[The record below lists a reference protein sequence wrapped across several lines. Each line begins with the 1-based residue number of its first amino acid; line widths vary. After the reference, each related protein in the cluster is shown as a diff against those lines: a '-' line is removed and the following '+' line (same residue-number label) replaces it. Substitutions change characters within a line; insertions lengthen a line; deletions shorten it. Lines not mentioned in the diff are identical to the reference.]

1 VWMTAVVEKNVL
13 LWHWMRL
20 SLLFLFGRHMYND
33 DVRFGIGLIF
43 FFPFISLLYAS
54 VFKLPMKKKN
64 TASLELL
71 FFSDSIP
78 ILSILFG
85 KITSS

>member
-1 VWMTAVVEKNVL
+1 MVEKNVL

-20 SLLFLFGRHMYND
+20 SLFFLFRRHIYND
-33 DVRFGIGLIF
+33 DVRFGVGLIF
-43 FFPFISLLYAS
+43 FFPFHFSLICLGFQAAHE
-54 VFKLPMKKKN
+54 KKN
-64 TASLELL
+64 IASLELL
-71 FFSDSIP
+71 FFLDSIP

>member
-1 VWMTAVVEKNVL
+1 MTAVVEKNVL

-54 VFKLPMKKKN
+54 VFKLPMKKKKH
-64 TASLELL
+64 
-71 FFSDSIP
+71 SIP
-78 ILSILFG
+78 
-85 KITSS
+85 

>member
-1 VWMTAVVEKNVL
+1 MTAVVEKNVL

-43 FFPFISLLYAS
+43 FSLYFSLICLGFQAAHE
-54 VFKLPMKKKN
+54 KKKTQHPLN
-64 TASLELL
+64 
-71 FFSDSIP
+71 FFS
-78 ILSILFG
+78 F
-85 KITSS
+85 